1 VKWFEDN
8 PLGAVLVGVSV
19 VLLLLAIVIGY
30 AWSRPVGN
38 LADPDAAL
46 AQAAPEASGGDW
58 RLGPVRDYQVIN
70 DRPLF
75 NESRR
80 PEVIDV
86 DEGEEAEPE
95 EPVVK
100 EEPAEPPKVRLTG
113 VVITPERRYV
123 SLTPEEGGESLILAP
138 GMPLAGEGLARW
150 SVDRIEAREVRL
162 KARGGATV
170 ALELAVFDE
179 VIREPPPEQRRRE
192 PADEDQAEPAGDGE
206 ELSRAEQIRQRI
218 QERREQLR
226 AEADQEA
233 EQEQG
238 RQQNREDAYRSAI
251 QDLIRRSAGAD
262 NKDEEG

>member
-1 VKWFEDN
+1 VNWFKDN

-19 VLLLLAIVIGY
+19 FLLLLAIAIGY

-38 LADPDAAL
+38 LADPDSAL
-46 AQAAPEASGGDW
+46 AQAAPEASAGDW

-86 DEGEEAEPE
+86 DDQEAAPE
-95 EPVVK
+95 EPVAK
-100 EEPAEPPKVRLTG
+100 QEPAKPPKVRLTG

-123 SLTPEEGGESLILAP
+123 SLTPEEGGEPLILAP
-138 GMPLAGEGLARW
+138 GMPLAGEGMARW
-150 SVDRIEAREVRL
+150 SVERIEAREVQL
-162 KARGGATV
+162 KSRGGETV

-179 VIREPPPEQRRRE
+179 VIREPPPEQRRRD
-192 PADEDQAEPAGDGE
+192 PAEEERAEPAEDGE

-226 AEADQEA
+226 QEADQEA

-238 RQQNREDAYRSAI
+238 RQQSRENAYRSAI
-251 QDLIRRSAGAD
+251 QDLIRRSGSAD
-262 NKDEEG
+262 NEDDEG